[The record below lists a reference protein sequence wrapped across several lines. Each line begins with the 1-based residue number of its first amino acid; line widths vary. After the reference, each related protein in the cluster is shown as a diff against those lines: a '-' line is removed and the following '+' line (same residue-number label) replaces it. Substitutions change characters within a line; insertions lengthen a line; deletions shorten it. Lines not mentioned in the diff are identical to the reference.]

1 MFSDKITVEV
11 NAEMR
16 VSDETVNRCLK
27 LIQWWLNDNP
37 DKRIV
42 GGMRNADGKIDDLR
56 METRK
61 EYTVS
66 KGGNGMKKI
75 PDQCETCVLFRFCLD
90 GDCLNGKPCKYR
102 KEKTCPDLNAEMKEM
117 LEKR

>member
-1 MFSDKITVEV
+1 MKIDEINVEV

-16 VSDETVNRCLK
+16 ISDETVNRCLK

-42 GGMRNADGKIDDLR
+42 GGMRNADGKVDDLR

-66 KGGNGMKKI
+66 KG
-75 PDQCETCVLFRFCLD
+75 ETV
-90 GDCLNGKPCKYR
+90 
-102 KEKTCPDLNAEMKEM
+102 
-117 LEKR
+117 

>member
-1 MFSDKITVEV
+1 MKIDEINVKI

-16 VSDETVNRCLK
+16 ISDDTVNRCLN

-42 GGMRNADGKIDDLR
+42 GGMRNADGKVDELR
-56 METRK
+56 IETRK

-66 KGGNGMKKI
+66 KGEN
-75 PDQCETCVLFRFCLD
+75 V
-90 GDCLNGKPCKYR
+90 
-102 KEKTCPDLNAEMKEM
+102 
-117 LEKR
+117 